1 MDWIKSISN
10 ALNYIENS
18 LTDDIDYTKV
28 AQAAC
33 CSEFHFSRMFSSM
46 AGITLSEYIRRRRL
60 TLAAFEL
67 QRSDVLIIDIAV
79 KYGYDSADAFTR
91 AFKKLHGIKPSE
103 ARDKGYQLKA
113 YPRMS
118 FQISIIGDSE
128 MDYRIEKLDFELRIV
143 GRKSAVKTDK
153 AFVLIPKL
161 WGDAKESGF
170 MQEIIDMSWEK
181 PKCKVEGI
189 LGVFGKGAA
198 ITDEEF
204 DFYMGARYDGEV
216 PEGMEELIIPPAT
229 WAVFP
234 NVTDAW
240 KRLYSD
246 WLPTS
251 GYELADLPCIENF
264 LAPGHQPENELWVP
278 VIVNK

>member
-1 MDWIKSISN
+1 MDWIKCISN
-10 ALNYIENS
+10 ALDCIENS
-18 LTDDIDYTKV
+18 LTDEIDYTKI

-91 AFKKLHGIKPSE
+91 AFKKLHGIRPSE
-103 ARDKGYQLKA
+103 ARDKGSQLKA
-113 YPRMS
+113 FPRMS

-143 GRKSAVKTDK
+143 GRKSSVKTDK
-153 AFVLIPKL
+153 AFELVPKL
-161 WGDAKESGF
+161 WGETKQSGF
-170 MQEIIDMSWEK
+170 LQKLIDMSWEK

-189 LGVFGKGAA
+189 LGVCGKEAA
-198 ITDEEF
+198 ITDDEF
-204 DFYMGARYDGEV
+204 DYFMGVRYDSEV
-216 PEGMEELIIPPAT
+216 PEGMEELVIPPAT

-234 NVTDAW
+234 DVADAW
-240 KRLYSD
+240 KRLYSE

-278 VIVNK
+278 VIAK